1 VRARRRIVL
10 PLLILGPFLLVPPAS
25 AGDVVYQTKTYHI
38 ANGAGGLSSFGVNV
52 GGIWF
57 QGPGDKTLSRATAQD
72 TNGSPVRLRV
82 AQDLNN
88 NFQYGDPGEPSVSGC
103 GTVDL
108 SKSSIPF
115 ESDEPVAVFVSIA
128 YTGCIAAGTTGTV
141 TLFVS
146 DS

>member
-10 PLLILGPFLLVPPAS
+10 PLLILCPFLLVPPAS

-38 ANGAGGLSSFGVNV
+38 ANGIGAASTFGVNV

-57 QGPGDKTLSRATAQD
+57 QGPGDKTVSRATAKD
-72 TNGSPVRLRV
+72 ANGSPVRLRV

-88 NFQYGDPGEPSVSGC
+88 NFQYGDPGEPTVSGC

-108 SKSSIPF
+108 TKSSTPF
-115 ESDEPVAVFVSIA
+115 QADEPIAVFVSIA
-128 YTGCIAAGTTGTV
+128 YTGCTAIGSTGTV
-141 TLFVS
+141 TLFVAGG
-146 DS
+146 